1 MPEWKPEILRRLA
14 PLKLSPTREAE
25 IAEEVAQ
32 HLEDR
37 YQELLALGIT
47 DDEARRTAMEELKGE
62 DLLARG
68 LRPVERDLYREPIV
82 WGKGGSNV
90 FAGILQDIRYALRLL
105 RKTPLITAIALL
117 SLALG
122 IGANTAIFSLID
134 AVILRMLPVQNPEQ
148 LARILFRSPVSPSP
162 RQSATNPIW
171 EQVRDHQDA
180 FSGVLAWSP
189 QTFDLADGGEVTNI
203 NGIYASGDYF
213 TALGVRPAA
222 GRLMAAS
229 DDVRGCSGVAVLGYG
244 FWQSRYAG
252 AESAVGSLIRLN
264 GHAFPIIGVAPRG
277 FFGTD
282 VGEKLDVAIPIC
294 AEAILAGKDSALDVR
309 DDWWLSM
316 MGRLKPGMTLE
327 QADARMKVLS
337 RPLFGVV
344 VPQVWPAKYQDIF
357 RKYTFAVLPGATGTG
372 GGLRQQYSQPLE
384 ILMFVVG
391 LVLLI
396 ACANIASLLL
406 ARSAARHKEIAL
418 RLSLGASRM
427 RLIRQVLTESIVLS
441 GAGAILGIFFARWGG
456 ALLVRFVSTQQSQVF
471 LDLKIDGRVLAFT
484 IAITVLCGL
493 LFGLLPALRS
503 TRVDAISAM
512 KEGQSPAASGRAHS
526 SAARWIVAAQVAL
539 SLILVVSTG
548 LFIRTFANLMTLDAG
563 FDRKNVLMVETNIH
577 KAGIAEPA
585 RAPLYGQMLAKLQS
599 IPGVVS
605 ASQCW
610 MTPLSGYQWDHT
622 LTAPGHPLPAGAE
635 LDTLLNWVTPG
646 YFETMRTPLLE
657 GRMFEARDS
666 ATSTPVVIVNQLL
679 ARRYFGS
686 QSPIGEH
693 LMGGSAGMLRQP
705 MEIVGV
711 VQDAK
716 YTSLREDFQPEAYFP
731 LSQIQ
736 KNVAEDSTFEIRTV
750 MTPSALIPAVRDAL
764 ASVNKSASLQFTT
777 LKQEA
782 DDSVLQEH
790 LMAVLS
796 GFFGGLALLL
806 TAIGLYGVMAY
817 VVTLRTHEIGIRMA
831 LGAQRSS
838 ILRLVMRDAAI
849 VLLAGIAGGLLGSV
863 WTTRLVQQLLF
874 GLKPNDRSTPVL
886 AVIVLITVALL
897 ACYIPARRA
906 MRVDPMVA
914 LRYE

>member
-1 MPEWKPEILRRLA
+1 MAWLRSFASGVRGLVRKKEA
-14 PLKLSPTREAE
+14 DAELEEELRDFVEQRAAAKMQMGLNRQQALREARME
-25 IAEEVAQ
+25 MGSAESVKEKVRAVGWETAFSSFWQ
-32 HLEDR
+32 D
-37 YQELLALGIT
+37 
-47 DDEARRTAMEELKGE
+47 AR
-62 DLLARG
+62 
-68 LRPVERDLYREPIV
+68 
-82 WGKGGSNV
+82 
-90 FAGILQDIRYALRLL
+90 FAIRIL
-105 RKTPLITAIALL
+105 RKTPVITAIALL

-122 IGANTAIFSLID
+122 IGANTAIFSLVD
-134 AVILRMLPVQNPEQ
+134 AVMLRMLPVQNPEQ
-148 LARILFRSPVSPSP
+148 LARILFRSPVWPRP

-171 EQVRDHQDA
+171 EQVRDHQDV
-180 FSGVLAWSP
+180 FSGVFAWSP
-189 QTFDLADGGEVTNI
+189 ETFDLAEGGEENNI
-203 NGIYASGDYF
+203 HGIYVSGEYF
-213 TALGVRPAA
+213 TTLGVRPAA
-222 GRLMAAS
+222 GRLLAAS
-229 DDVRGCSGVAVLGYG
+229 DDVRGCSGAAVLGHG
-244 FWQSRYAG
+244 FWQSHYAG
-252 AESAVGSLIRLN
+252 AESAIGSLIRLN
-264 GHAFPIIGVAPRG
+264 GHSFPIVGVAQQG

-282 VGEKLDVAIPIC
+282 VGGKLDVAIPIC
-294 AEAILAGKDSALDVR
+294 AEAVLSGKDSSLDVR

-316 MGRLKPGMTLE
+316 MGRLKPGMTIA

-337 RPLFGVV
+337 PPLFGAV
-344 VPQVWPAKYQDIF
+344 VPQVWPAKYQDVF

-406 ARSAARHKEIAL
+406 ARSAARQKEIAV
-418 RLSLGASRM
+418 RLALGASRG
-427 RLIRQVLTESIVLS
+427 RLIRQVLTESVVLS
-441 GAGAILGIFFARWGG
+441 GAGAILGVLFARWGS
-456 ALLVRFVSTQQSQVF
+456 ALLVRFVSTQQNQVF
-471 LDLKIDGRVLAFT
+471 LDLKMDGRVLAFT

-493 LFGLLPALRS
+493 LFGILPALRS
-503 TRVDAISAM
+503 TRVDAMSAM
-512 KEGQSPAASGRAHS
+512 KEGQAQAAGGRSHS

-539 SLILVVSTG
+539 SLILLIGTG
-548 LFIRTFANLMTLDAG
+548 LFIRTFANLVTLDAG
-563 FDRKNVLMVETNIH
+563 FDRSNVLMVETNIH
-577 KAGIAEPA
+577 NAGIAEPA

-610 MTPLSGYQWDHT
+610 MTPLSGRQWDNS
-622 LTAPGHPLPAGAE
+622 LTAPGHPLPGGVE

-657 GRMFEARDS
+657 GRMFDARDS

-693 LMGGSAGMLRQP
+693 LMGGSEGMLRQP
-705 MEIVGV
+705 MEIIGV

-736 KNVAEDSTFEIRTV
+736 KNVDEYTTFEIRTA
-750 MTPSALIPAVRDAL
+750 MTPGAMIPAVRDAMGSASKL
-764 ASVNKSASLQFTT
+764 ASLRFTT

-782 DDSVLQEH
+782 DDSVAQEH

-849 VLLAGIAGGLLGSV
+849 VLAAGIAAGLFGSI
-863 WTTRLVQQLLF
+863 WITRLARELLF
-874 GLKPNDRSTPVL
+874 GLTANDPWTIAL
-886 AVIVLITVALL
+886 AIAAMAAVALV
-897 ACYIPARRA
+897 ATYIPARRA